1 MPLALTDKN
10 LRGCMLNQT
19 MIEVY
24 NVTCWDIYDEPES
37 ISEYKKAA
45 VPYTH
50 GVDVK
55 GGGSRMI
62 NAEIVIK
69 DIQYERSF
77 ENLFPMGI
85 EKCKEMENPN
95 LVVRFL
101 LKMGDAS
108 MTAAL
113 GILNLTDKRSKNELL
128 CGLANLY
135 CREIQSTLNMLLQ
148 RDELGKNIQVGDIY
162 MVSDYE
168 GRLSFR
174 GRNIQVDYGSLAKND
189 TVRQKIGDYASEIV
203 KKSRFGGGE
212 LLQRIAAGGAGLA
225 AGVAAEIAPQEVEK
239 KVLSIMNR
247 AENKSRLLKMTEQ
260 VLEDRGLCLK
270 LEDFIFVQEDAQD
283 IRDDVDRKSEKERKF
298 ELSPE
303 TEEGLLDAVV
313 GYLKRKLEE

>member
-1 MPLALTDKN
+1 
-10 LRGCMLNQT
+10 
-19 MIEVY
+19 
-24 NVTCWDIYDEPES
+24 
-37 ISEYKKAA
+37 
-45 VPYTH
+45 
-50 GVDVK
+50 
-55 GGGSRMI
+55 MI

-77 ENLFPMGI
+77 ESLFPMGI
-85 EKCKEMENPN
+85 EKCRKIDHPN

-113 GILNLTDKRSKNELL
+113 GILDLADKRSKNELL
-128 CGLANLY
+128 CGLVNLY
-135 CREIQSTLNMLLQ
+135 CREIQATLNMLLQ
-148 RDELGKNIQVGDIY
+148 GDELGKNIQIGDIY

-168 GRLSFR
+168 GHLSFR
-174 GRNIQVDYGSLAKND
+174 GRNIQVDYSSLAKND

-203 KKSRFGGGE
+203 KKSKFGGGE
-212 LLQRIAAGGAGLA
+212 LLQRIAAGGASLA
-225 AGVAAEIAPQEVEK
+225 AEVAAEIAPQEVEK

-260 VLEDRGLCLK
+260 VLEDKGLCLK

-283 IRDDVDRKSEKERKF
+283 IQDGVDRISEKERKL

-313 GYLKRKLEE
+313 GYLKRKLDE